1 MSNPEAT
8 HRGESV
14 APHSPFWNVPNSISL
29 ARVGIAVFVCIALEF
44 QAFGVAFVLFFIAA
58 ISDALDGYLARML
71 GQVTA
76 IGRQLDPLVDKIIV
90 ISTLCY
96 LIAFEGSGVKPWM
109 AAVVVARELLVQA
122 IRSVIEGQ
130 GEPFGAKWAGKLKM
144 IAQCTAVLASIAT
157 LDASRGG
164 EAPSWLSIGRD
175 ASLWLM
181 VGLTIVSGLSYLMAG
196 WPRLT
201 RGV

>member
-1 MSNPEAT
+1 
-8 HRGESV
+8 
-14 APHSPFWNVPNSISL
+14 
-29 ARVGIAVFVCIALEF
+29 
-44 QAFGVAFVLFFIAA
+44 
-58 ISDALDGYLARML
+58 
-71 GQVTA
+71 
-76 IGRQLDPLVDKIIV
+76 
-90 ISTLCY
+90 
-96 LIAFEGSGVKPWM
+96 M

-144 IAQCTAVLASIAT
+144 IAQCTAILASIAT
-157 LDASRGG
+157 LGASGGG
-164 EAPSWLSIGRD
+164 EAPIWLTIGRD

-181 VGLTIVSGLSYLMAG
+181 VGLTIVSGASYLAAG